1 VVNGSPQPDFVFL
14 SRHKVWIPWQD
25 LVNAGLR
32 NLGGD
37 REIIAGVEHV
47 SLRSLAPD
55 ITFERDDAALILRL
69 QTPAAALETGVV
81 NFNPSN
87 APSGIL
93 YSQPLSAYLNYGV
106 NWQDFETLEV
116 GGELVISFGGNAF
129 ASGWF
134 IDANNGFQRGLTNM
148 VFDNPKHLTS
158 LVIGDTFVNTDTLG
172 GVAYWGGLAGGA
184 ILS

>member
-1 VVNGSPQPDFVFL
+1 M
-14 SRHKVWIPWQD
+14 WIPWQD

-106 NWQDFETLEV
+106 NYSQLKQ
-116 GGELVISFGGNAF
+116 GAF
-129 ASGWF
+129 SSPAVSKPTAS
-134 IDANNGFQRGLTNM
+134 L
-148 VFDNPKHLTS
+148 
-158 LVIGDTFVNTDTLG
+158 
-172 GVAYWGGLAGGA
+172 WGGLQHPQSTVTSALNNRFWCPQYNYNLKQLKLLKE
-184 ILS
+184 LSSPH